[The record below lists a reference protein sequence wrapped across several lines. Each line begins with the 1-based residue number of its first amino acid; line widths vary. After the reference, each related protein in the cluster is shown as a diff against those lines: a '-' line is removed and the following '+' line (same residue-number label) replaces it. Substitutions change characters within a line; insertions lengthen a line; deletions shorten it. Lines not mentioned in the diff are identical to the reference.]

1 MKIKNVDILHGNLF
15 KSIIIYSIPILLM
28 GLVQKLF
35 NAVDV
40 MVLSVV
46 ADTRD
51 VAAVGSSSTIIH
63 LLIDTFFG
71 ISTGARVVLAR
82 LIGEGDEQKV
92 ARTTSTALYTS
103 VIIGTI
109 TAVVGILLTPHFLI
123 WTGCPTGPDGCFEQ
137 AIIYMRIYLFAAPFI
152 LLYNYGSAILS
163 VSGDTQR
170 PLYYMIASGLT
181 NVILNFALCLIL
193 PEKVAAV
200 AIATAISQILGA
212 VLVSVRIFRMDGP
225 CHMSLGRLRWSG
237 VAFGQIM
244 RHGLPIGLVNALF
257 PLSNLQIV
265 AQVNSFG
272 TAVMAGNAAI
282 NQLDG
287 ILSSIVAAPWS
298 TALTAFAGQNLGAKQ
313 NDRVKKS
320 IVYCTAIAAFMALTF
335 VLIFTFFSE
344 PLISLF
350 TRDPDAIAAAQIKSK
365 YTMRLYLIPTLSSCV
380 ARIIQVFGYPI
391 LQTANSILTVF
402 VFRFFWTQ
410 FIYASNPTLDV
421 LFFCYAVSWSLT
433 LLINIGIATYLYQ
446 FRFKKGKLK
455 KMG

>member
-1 MKIKNVDILHGNLF
+1 MKIKNVDMLHGNLF
-15 KSIIIYSIPILLM
+15 RAIIIYSIPVLLM

-35 NAVDV
+35 NAVDI

-51 VAAVGSSSTIIH
+51 VAAVGSSTTIIH
-63 LLIDTFFG
+63 LLVDAFFG
-71 ISTGARVVLAR
+71 IATGSRVVLAR

-92 ARTTSTALYTS
+92 AKATATSLYTA
-103 VIIGTI
+103 VIIGTV
-109 TAVVGILLTPHFLI
+109 TAVIGILFTPQLLL
-123 WTGCPTGPDGCFEQ
+123 WTDCPTGPDGCFEQ
-137 AIIYMRIYLFAAPFI
+137 AVVYMRYYLFAAPFI
-152 LLYNYGSAILS
+152 LLYNYGSAVLS

-181 NVILNFALCLIL
+181 NVILNFVLCLIL

-200 AIATAISQILGA
+200 AIATAASQILGA
-212 VLVSVRIFRMDGP
+212 VLVTFRIFRMEGP
-225 CHMSLGRLRWSG
+225 CRMSLPRLRFSG
-237 VAFGQIM
+237 AAFGQIM
-244 RHGLPIGLVNALF
+244 RHGLPVGLVQALF

-265 AQVNSFG
+265 AQVNSYG

-287 ILSSIVAAPWS
+287 ILGTMVATPWA
-298 TALTAFAGQNLGAKQ
+298 TALTAFAGQSLGAGK

-320 IVYCTAIAAFMALTF
+320 IGYCIGISALLSVIF

-365 YTMRLYLIPTLSSCV
+365 YTMRLYFLPAINACV
-380 ARIIQVFGYPI
+380 ARVIQVFGYPI
-391 LQTANSILTVF
+391 LQTANSVLSIFILRF
-402 VFRFFWTQ
+402 VWTE
-410 FIYASNPTLDV
+410 FVYVKNPTLDM
-421 LFFCYAVSWSLT
+421 LFLCYVVSWT
-433 LLINIGIATYLYQ
+433 MMLILNLAIAGYLYQ